1 MSTQVGMG
9 RGAVGGLAGG
19 QWDKLHRPQMQT
31 HRCVH
36 GSSPCHPS
44 YAKEYSLQAG
54 TSLVVQ
60 WLGLCTS
67 TAGDVGSIPG
77 WGTKLPHSGQHGQEI
92 KRKKERKKEYSPRQV
107 QVPGPLFTELNCNCV
122 SQFLFYTPWHLV
134 FRRTLGGSVLSD
146 KVNLHLRWPKMRMK
160 GGTGGAF

>member
-1 MSTQVGMG
+1 MGMG
-9 RGAVGGLAGG
+9 WGAVGGLAGG

-44 YAKEYSLQAG
+44 YARVFTPGRDFPGGPVARTLLFHCRG
-54 TSLVVQ
+54 RGVHP
-60 WLGLCTS
+60 WLGNQAPTQWAAWS
-67 TAGDVGSIPG
+67 RN
-77 WGTKLPHSGQHGQEI
+77 K
-92 KRKKERKKEYSPRQV
+92 KKERKKEYSPRQV
-107 QVPGPLFTELNCNCV
+107 QVPGPLFTELNCV

-146 KVNLHLRWPKMRMK
+146 KVNLHLRWPKMRVK